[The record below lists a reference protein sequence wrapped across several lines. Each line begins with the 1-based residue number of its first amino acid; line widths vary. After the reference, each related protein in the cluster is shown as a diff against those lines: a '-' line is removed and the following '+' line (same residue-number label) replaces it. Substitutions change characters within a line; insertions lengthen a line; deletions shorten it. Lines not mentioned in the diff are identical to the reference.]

1 MQKFFCLFILLL
13 AGALSAAGTAPRLNE
28 FGALELDGTSWL
40 VTFVNK
46 SWTAFSYDGR
56 WRDAVFH
63 RREGGT
69 DSAAFRVTIPDF
81 PAGELKLALTPEGES
96 FRYRAD
102 VSFTEPAELA
112 SLSLETRLPVKEY
125 AGNTLKIDGKPFMLP
140 REEQKGLIVHRR
152 AAGLQAAELYRA
164 DSTDARFRQ
173 NHCRFAGADG
183 PMRRGERHSPRPAQ
197 GGECRICRR
206 RCR

>member
-81 PAGELKLALTPEGES
+81 PAGELKLALLVDEIL
-96 FRYRAD
+96 D
-102 VSFTEPAELA
+102 VMNISKDQIQNKNDLKLDNLYIKAEIYNENTIINL
-112 SLSLETRLPVKEY
+112 LNLDKLLQDKRLC
-125 AGNTLKIDGKPFMLP
+125 ID
-140 REEQKGLIVHRR
+140 
-152 AAGLQAAELYRA
+152 
-164 DSTDARFRQ
+164 
-173 NHCRFAGADG
+173 
-183 PMRRGERHSPRPAQ
+183 
-197 GGECRICRR
+197 
-206 RCR
+206 